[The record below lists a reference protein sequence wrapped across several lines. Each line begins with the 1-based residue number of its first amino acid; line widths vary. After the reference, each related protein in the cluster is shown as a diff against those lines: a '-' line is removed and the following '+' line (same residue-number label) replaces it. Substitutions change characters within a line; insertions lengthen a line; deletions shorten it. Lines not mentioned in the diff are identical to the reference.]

1 MSYSLDQTA
10 DVYQEMRPRV
20 SARLV
25 AASTMLELSA
35 MALQQAIA
43 QELNENPALE
53 ADEIT
58 TCEVCGTPL
67 QGSICPT
74 CLRLQRVDL
83 PSDGTLDGRD
93 DDFSMLSG
101 RQEGDDDFDPLVTV
115 AGRLT
120 LAERLLNGLGA
131 AP

>member
-1 MSYSLDQTA
+1 
-10 DVYQEMRPRV
+10 MRPRV

-35 MALQQAIA
+35 MALQTAIT
-43 QELNENPALE
+43 QELAENPALE
-53 ADEIT
+53 ADEVN

-83 PSDGTLDGRD
+83 PADAD
-93 DDFSMLSG
+93 
-101 RQEGDDDFDPLVTV
+101 EGNRHEDLAALGGGPADDDFDPLMAV
-115 AGRLT
+115 AGRET
-120 LAERLLNGLGA
+120 LAER
-131 AP
+131 

>member
-1 MSYSLDQTA
+1 
-10 DVYQEMRPRV
+10 MRPRV

-25 AASTMLELSA
+25 AAGTMLELSGL
-35 MALQQAIA
+35 ALQDAITR
-43 QELNENPALE
+43 ELDENPALE
-53 ADEIT
+53 ADEVS

-83 PSDGTLDGRD
+83 PSDGSMDGRD

-101 RQEGDDDFDPLVTV
+101 RQDGDDDFDPLVTV
-115 AGRLT
+115 AGRSE
-120 LAERLLNGLGA
+120 ERRVGEGCGERMG
-131 AP
+131 